1 MQFDVYI
8 IKLPDGK
15 YVFKGSA
22 FVKLPQNARKFN
34 TVESAHKYAKQNGQ
48 TDYEIIT
55 VLGKEKYLP
64 DY

>member
-15 YVFKGSA
+15 YVFKGNA

-34 TVESAHKYAKQNGQ
+34 TVESAHKYAKNNGY
-48 TDYEIIT
+48 TGYEIT
-55 VLGKEKYLP
+55 TLLGKEEYLS